1 MDYDTKSTAMDID
14 DTLAEPSPTAN
25 RICHN
30 CQVPEFALSRP
41 LSYCA
46 KCNQTLYCSRTCQRA
61 DWKSHKKNCGKITT
75 SPKSSPPPPPTANL
89 NNDDDDNEEDEG
101 EEEQDKP
108 TLAFPLTTATRT
120 TLPSLLLKT
129 YLLRLYDEH
138 RLDQRHHQH
147 HDDDYDGSHHYER
160 FQQFGPP
167 SPPADTLLSA
177 HGNPLRDYRRFLD
190 RAEAA
195 AAAGALALPAWYWGS
210 NKAKKKKKEKENVG
224 EARGDG
230 GNSNNNISDMRRAC
244 EHLAKYGGLMI
255 EGRMKRR
262 VASLFESEMDLAM
275 GQFELDHDEVMEEA
289 LRGLAVKICGTEV
302 VWAGERS

>member
-14 DTLAEPSPTAN
+14 DTL
-25 RICHN
+25 
-30 CQVPEFALSRP
+30 PEFTLSRP

-61 DWKSHKKNCGKITT
+61 DWKSHKKNCGKTTT
-75 SPKSSPPPPPTANL
+75 SPKSSPPPSPTANL
-89 NNDDDDNEEDEG
+89 NNNNDNEEEQKG
-101 EEEQDKP
+101 EEQDKP
-108 TLAFPLTTATRT
+108 TLAFPLATATRT

-210 NKAKKKKKEKENVG
+210 NKTTTKKKKKKKENVG

-230 GNSNNNISDMRRAC
+230 GNSNNDISDMRRAC

-255 EGRMKRR
+255 EGRVKRR

-275 GQFELDHDEVMEEA
+275 GQFELDHDEAMEEA
-289 LRGLAVKICGTEV
+289 LRALAVKICGTEV